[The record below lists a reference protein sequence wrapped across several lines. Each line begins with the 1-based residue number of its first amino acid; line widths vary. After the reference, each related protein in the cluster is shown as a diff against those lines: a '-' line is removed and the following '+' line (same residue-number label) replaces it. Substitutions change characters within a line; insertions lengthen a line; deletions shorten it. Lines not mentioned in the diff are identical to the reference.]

1 MGLLCKAWLFG
12 DCGLSPSLR
21 AEAEGGSCVT
31 GRSEVTS
38 CRWVGDSATE
48 ASSSALIGHLLPVDQ
63 ITPWEAGAE
72 AGGSPS
78 AYCIFCMAWDFWTEG
93 YHAPPTN

>member
-12 DCGLSPSLR
+12 DCGLSPSLC

-48 ASSSALIGHLLPVDQ
+48 ASSSALIGHLLPVGQ
-63 ITPWEAGAE
+63 AYTV
-72 AGGSPS
+72 GGRSGGQWKS
-78 AYCIFCMAWDFWTEG
+78 VSLLHLLYGLGLLD
-93 YHAPPTN
+93 